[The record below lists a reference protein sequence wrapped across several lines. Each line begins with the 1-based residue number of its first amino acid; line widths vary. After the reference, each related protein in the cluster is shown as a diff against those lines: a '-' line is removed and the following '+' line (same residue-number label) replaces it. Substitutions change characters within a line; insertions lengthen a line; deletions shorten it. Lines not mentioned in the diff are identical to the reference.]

1 MATEAPP
8 AVPVAEIA
16 APSVKPQEI
25 SFTLPKAFHTTAHV
39 HLNFLGHCAMVFL
52 ATSSPG
58 DSGGS
63 IKPMG
68 SFVYAM
74 PDRTSPKS
82 TISTTLYTSPSS
94 IEYTGRIAKILAR
107 RFSMPVYVGCS
118 IDPHGMGLEVAE
130 EMEGLTKIV
139 NVITEK
145 WEEHKQ
151 EKSGSAK

>member
-8 AVPVAEIA
+8 AVPSAELA
-16 APSVKPQEI
+16 TPAVRPQEL
-25 SFTLPKAFHTTAHV
+25 SFSLPRALHTTAHV
-39 HLNFLGHCAMVFL
+39 HLTFLGNCATIFL

-94 IEYTGRIAKILAR
+94 IEYTTRISKILAR

-118 IDPHGMGLEVAE
+118 IDPHSMGLEVAE
-130 EMEGLTKIV
+130 EIEGLTKIV
-139 NVITEK
+139 DVITEK

-151 EKSGSAK
+151 EKAGNAK